1 MTDHLHRM
9 PLADPE
15 NSFVAQL
22 ITQEQYSV
30 VRSTGWTS
38 ELILDP
44 FRTQQLSS
52 RHNSWNY
59 KGQGSYVVK
68 RGPSACNMDSAAL
81 SDGRLIES
89 EDRSCAAGKNGARA
103 GVSSFKHAHVEG
115 ILNRRGIAKAATWT
129 TAYPPN
135 QIQHTPFPCSAS
147 FTKTAIASGPCALLA
162 RIVPA
167 CRTVAVHVSVAG
179 NALKPCS
186 VSG

>member
-1 MTDHLHRM
+1 M

-22 ITQEQYSV
+22 ITQEQYNV

-38 ELILDP
+38 ELILDS

-52 RHNSWNY
+52 RHYSWNY

-68 RGPSACNMDSAAL
+68 RGPSACNMDSAAV

-89 EDRSCAAGKNGARA
+89 EDRSCAGGKTGARA
-103 GVSSFKHAHVEG
+103 GVSSFKHADVEG
-115 ILNRRGIAKAATWT
+115 IPNRRGIAKAATWT

-135 QIQHTPFPCSAS
+135 QIQHTPFPAVPVSPKQPLRA
-147 FTKTAIASGPCALLA
+147 GP
-162 RIVPA
+162 VP
-167 CRTVAVHVSVAG
+167 CLPG
-179 NALKPCS
+179 
-186 VSG
+186 